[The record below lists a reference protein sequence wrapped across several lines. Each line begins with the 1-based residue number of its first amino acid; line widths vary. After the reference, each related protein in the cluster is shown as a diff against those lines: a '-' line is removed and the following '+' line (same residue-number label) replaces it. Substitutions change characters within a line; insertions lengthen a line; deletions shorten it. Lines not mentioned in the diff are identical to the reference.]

1 MQEGTTRAKSIIR
14 TGQYPTR
21 LPNNPVCG
29 KVATGQK
36 RIGPIATKASA
47 GVTDGSDM

>member
-1 MQEGTTRAKSIIR
+1 MQEGTTPAKSIIR
-14 TGQYPTR
+14 TRQYPTR
-21 LPNNPVCG
+21 LPEKPVCG

-47 GVTDGSDM
+47 RVTDGSDM

>member
-14 TGQYPTR
+14 TK
-21 LPNNPVCG
+21 PVCG
-29 KVATGQK
+29 KVATGKK

-47 GVTDGSDM
+47 SVTDGSDM